1 MAGRKITNGPR
12 VYMAADTVREE
23 YRYPVIIELVV
34 EGCGTIDVEALKQ
47 AVSAASR
54 ANPGTRL
61 AARGKLHMSRLVD
74 TGVTPPVRLF
84 DDPGR
89 QEKSAEEISFRQ
101 YPLSIRS
108 GPTCDVILISSPP
121 TRVVFRGHHAVI
133 DGQGLMMWMTDV
145 FRALRGETP
154 IGSSWT
160 ESVDQFRRL
169 SSVNETKWTGGQCLA
184 PTGWPRRLTPYG
196 VAFSHI
202 EIPGPVSNLMPRLM
216 LLTAEAARRH
226 QPAGRLVFGVPI
238 SLRHRKPE
246 IRSSSNLSRAIYVEV
261 TPDTTAAD
269 IDQTIHRHLET
280 DGKLAFAEVV
290 IPFLPLW
297 ILRQSLE
304 NSYRARIGT
313 GRYWVSG
320 FISNFGRFERK
331 QFSTSGFTA
340 ASIYALPPSSCST
353 PVFFILLGMDD
364 SISISAAMPEMLASD
379 GRLAALMEHISRGF
393 SSPAREKEN
402 RPRAWKRALT
412 E

>member
-1 MAGRKITNGPR
+1 
-12 VYMAADTVREE
+12 MAADTVNEK
-23 YRYPVIIELVV
+23 YRIPVIIEMVV
-34 EGCGTIDVEALKQ
+34 EGFGGIDVEDLKQ
-47 AVSAASR
+47 AVSMASR

-61 AARGKLHMSRLVD
+61 VARGKLHNSRLVD
-74 TGVTPPVRLF
+74 TGVAPPVRLF

-89 QEKSAEEISFRQ
+89 QGQSVEGFSFRQ
-101 YPLSIRS
+101 YPLSIPR

-121 TRVVFRGHHAVI
+121 TRIIFRGHHTVI
-133 DGQGLMMWMTDV
+133 DGQGLMMWITDV

-160 ESVDQFRRL
+160 ESVDQFRRR
-169 SSVNETKWTGGQCLA
+169 SSVKESKWTGGQCLA
-184 PTGWPRRLTPYG
+184 PTGSPRRLTPNS
-196 VAFSHI
+196 VSFSHI
-202 EIPGPVSNLMPRLM
+202 EIPGPVSNLMPRLI

-226 QPAGRLVFGVPI
+226 QPTGRLVFGVPI
-238 SLRHRKPE
+238 SLRRRKPE

-261 TPDTTAAD
+261 TPDTTDGD
-269 IDQTIHRHLET
+269 IYQTIHRHLET
-280 DGKLAFAEVV
+280 DGKPAFAEIV

-297 ILRQSLE
+297 ILRKSLE
-304 NSYRARIGT
+304 NSHRTGIDT

-320 FISNFGRFERK
+320 FISNFGRFEKK

-353 PVFFILLGMDD
+353 PVFFILLGLDD

-379 GRLAALMEHISRGF
+379 GRLAALMEHIGRGF

-402 RPRAWKRALT
+402 RPRV
-412 E
+412 